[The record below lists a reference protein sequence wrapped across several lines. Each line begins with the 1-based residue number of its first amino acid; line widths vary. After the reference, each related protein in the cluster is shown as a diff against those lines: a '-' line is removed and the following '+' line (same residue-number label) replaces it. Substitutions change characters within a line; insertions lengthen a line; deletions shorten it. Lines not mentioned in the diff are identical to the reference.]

1 MENYQS
7 RREFLNNLRKLGGV
21 AIASTIP
28 SFITG
33 CGNSKEYE
41 VQIMQGNSAEKA
53 EPVKLEISPIE
64 VLVDEYSTKLS
75 AGTLNKTPVA
85 FGIVNNE
92 LYCIENP
99 TDLFQK
105 LDDSLYLDGDA
116 VILGILQ
123 NTPVRKRSSSKSGQ
137 VQINDNVVFNPVYLE
152 DKIIEIR
159 TGNKNIGYRSRKIPA
174 VKITNQDCSENVT
187 YAFFTI
193 PGGKSTLGSLYAV
206 EEPSFDVDGKNS
218 TLTLNNKCKRIIVKG
233 EGAEYKPLKVYLGSI
248 PSKEEKNEKNNSK
261 DSEKAEEDVSSEPH
275 NPKE

>member
-75 AGTLNKTPVA
+75 AGTLNKTSLA
-85 FGIVNNE
+85 FGIVNDG
-92 LYCIENP
+92 LYCMEIP
-99 TDLFQK
+99 AKSFS
-105 LDDSLYLDGDA
+105 DDSLYLDGDA

-206 EEPSFDVDGKNS
+206 EEPSFDVDGKHQCEN
-218 TLTLNNKCKRIIVKG
+218 RWPV
-233 EGAEYKPLKVYLGSI
+233 
-248 PSKEEKNEKNNSK
+248 
-261 DSEKAEEDVSSEPH
+261 
-275 NPKE
+275 